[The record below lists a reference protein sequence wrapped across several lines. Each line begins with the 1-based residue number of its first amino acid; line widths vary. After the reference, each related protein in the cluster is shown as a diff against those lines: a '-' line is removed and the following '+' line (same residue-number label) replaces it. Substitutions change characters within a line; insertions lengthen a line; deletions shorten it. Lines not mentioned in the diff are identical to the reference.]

1 MHEHQRKG
9 MEWKHAKTQ
18 VEHSKIEREHGVHY
32 TELLRLP
39 YFDTAHFSVID
50 PMHNIL
56 LGTTKLMVTIWKE
69 KFTHDFQTH
78 TKFHL
83 DSVHS
88 RQISLKTGP

>member
-9 MEWKHAKTQ
+9 MEWKHAETQ

-56 LGTTKLMVTIWKE
+56 LGTTKLMITIWKE
-69 KFTHDFQTH
+69 KFTHDF
-78 TKFHL
+78 
-83 DSVHS
+83 
-88 RQISLKTGP
+88 